1 MYLKSKISAPL
12 MRSVAVPPSNYA
24 RMDAAG
30 NQSITASQLNDQAT
44 ALITTRAIRMMQQIS
59 TQTVNPA
66 NQNVIN
72 IAPQNVGLVLGFL
85 VEVNATLA
93 DPGAGNSYAL
103 SPFGPANAFSQIQF
117 NDLSN
122 VTRIQTTGWHL
133 HSINSAK
140 NGRPYLS
147 ARNNLNYPV
156 GFGDTFGQNLAV
168 NQANNIIQAAAQY
181 DHTHFA
187 QGVQMLYWVPMA
199 YNALDLR
206 GSYYANVV
214 NASANLQLTINP
226 STSAFVANT
235 GDPINAVY
243 QAVGASTG
251 GAWGTSF
258 TVTVYQVYYDQLPI
272 DTKSK
277 QPILPYLSMSVIY
290 DLKNVTYPAV
300 TANNDFP
307 ISYANFRDFLSTTL
321 IYDNPQSGVFGPPGA
336 DVNYWALR
344 SANSLNIFKYT
355 PKYTGV
361 FSRAILGDD
370 FPSQCYYFDSRTKP
384 ISTLAFGNMQM
395 ILNAAVAFGTPQ
407 VLAGF
412 EAFSYQNTI
421 AAASSLNTGT

>member
-1 MYLKSKISAPL
+1 MLS
-12 MRSVAVPPSNYA
+12 SVANRALSSVAIPPNLYA
-24 RMDAAG
+24 KMDVAG
-30 NQSITASQLNDQAT
+30 QQQLTASQLNDQAT
-44 ALITTRAIRMMQQIS
+44 ALVTTRAIRMMQQIN

-66 NQNVIN
+66 TQNVIN
-72 IAPQNVGLVLGFL
+72 VTPQNVGLVLGFF
-85 VEVNATLA
+85 VEINATLA
-93 DPGAGNSYAL
+93 DPGPGNSYAL
-103 SPFGPANAFSQIQF
+103 SPFGPANALSQVQF

-133 HSINSAK
+133 HGINSAK
-140 NGRPYLS
+140 NGKPFLS
-147 ARNNLNYPV
+147 ARSNINYPV
-156 GFGDTFGQNLAV
+156 GFGDVFGQNLAA

-187 QGVQMLYWVPMA
+187 QGLQMLYWVPMA

-235 GDPINAVY
+235 ADPINSVY
-243 QAVGASTG
+243 QAIGASTG

-272 DTKSK
+272 DTRSK

-300 TANNDFP
+300 TVNNDFP
-307 ISYANFRDFLSTTL
+307 ISYANFRDFLSTML
-321 IYDNPQSGVFGPPGA
+321 VYDNPNSGVFGAPGA

-361 FSRAILGDD
+361 FSRAIVGDD
-370 FPSQCYYFDSRTKP
+370 YPPQFYYFDSRTKP

-395 ILNAAVAFGTPQ
+395 ILNAAVANGTPS

>member
-1 MYLKSKISAPL
+1 MNIIRSSIARSAL
-12 MRSVAVPPSNYA
+12 SSVAMPPSHYA
-24 RMDAAG
+24 RMDAG
-30 NQSITASQLNDQAT
+30 SVSASQLNDQAT
-44 ALITTRAIRMMQQIS
+44 ALITTRAIRMQQQIFQ
-59 TQTVNPA
+59 TTVNPA
-66 NQNVIN
+66 TQQVIN
-72 IAPQNVGLVLGFL
+72 VTPQNVGLVLGFL
-85 VEVNATLA
+85 VEVNADLA

-133 HSINSAK
+133 HGINSAK

-147 ARNNLNYPV
+147 ARTNTNYPV
-156 GFGDTFGQNLAV
+156 SFGDTFGGNLAT
-168 NQANNIIQAAAQY
+168 NLDSNIIQAAAQY

-214 NASANLQLTINP
+214 NASANLQLTINA
-226 STSAFVANT
+226 SANAFVANT
-235 GDPINAVY
+235 ADPINAVY

-251 GAWGTSF
+251 GAWGTNF
-258 TVTVYQVYYDQLPI
+258 KVTVYQIYYDQLPI

-277 QPILPYLSMSVIY
+277 QPILPYISMSVIY
-290 DLKNVTYPAV
+290 DLKNVNYPAV
-300 TANNDFP
+300 TVNNDFP
-307 ISYANFRDFLSTTL
+307 ISYANFRDFLSTML
-321 IYDNPQSGVFGPPGA
+321 IYDNPNSGVFGAPGA

-370 FPSQCYYFDSRTKP
+370 FPPQCYYFDSRTKP
-384 ISTLAFGNMQM
+384 ISTIAFGNMQM
-395 ILNAAVAFGTPQ
+395 ILNAAVANGTPQ

-421 AAASSLNTGT
+421 AAASSLSSGT